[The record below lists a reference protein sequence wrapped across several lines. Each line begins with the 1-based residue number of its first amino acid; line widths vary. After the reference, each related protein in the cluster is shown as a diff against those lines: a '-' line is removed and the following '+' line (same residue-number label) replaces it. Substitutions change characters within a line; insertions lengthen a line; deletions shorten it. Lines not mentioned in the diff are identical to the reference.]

1 MPQPWTP
8 WLSRELP
15 AHQLTEHEGRVSGG
29 PLPPMDPCLA
39 RSQLLVRSAELER
52 LKAESTHR
60 QCLQASK
67 LRAPLSAQTFVDEIR
82 SVMIA

>member
-1 MPQPWTP
+1 
-8 WLSRELP
+8 
-15 AHQLTEHEGRVSGG
+15 
-29 PLPPMDPCLA
+29 MDPCLA
-39 RSQLLVRSAELER
+39 RSQLLVPSAELER

-67 LRAPLSAQTFVDEIR
+67 LRAPLSVQTFVDEIR

>member
-1 MPQPWTP
+1 
-8 WLSRELP
+8 
-15 AHQLTEHEGRVSGG
+15 
-29 PLPPMDPCLA
+29 MDPCLA

-67 LRAPLSAQTFVDEIR
+67 LRAPLSVQTFMDEIR